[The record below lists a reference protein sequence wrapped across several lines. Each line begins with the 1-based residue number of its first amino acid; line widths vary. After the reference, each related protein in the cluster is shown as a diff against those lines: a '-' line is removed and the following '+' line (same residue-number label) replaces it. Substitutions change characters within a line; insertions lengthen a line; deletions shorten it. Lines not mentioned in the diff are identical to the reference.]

1 VAFILA
7 FWAAGITGDPET
19 VLKKNTNGWQVPIVA
34 KQANEN
40 KPTQVVGGYP
50 KLELDT
56 LARPLKSGARP
67 FGQYLSESSSPTI
80 PNHILN
86 WLAQR
91 QSRITTTTSVK
102 PPGGGSVGDE
112 GKGSGI
118 TSKDDDQQV
127 EKPSRRDAA
136 AAASAV
142 ADQTL
147 KGIPKLGNSPRPKL
161 IQRPAY
167 NPELASKKQEESES
181 DTSNNTTKATD
192 SDEEPLVTFNPKV
205 AAIMMDDYMTRKKDK
220 LSVAGLVIGLT
231 FVAAFI
237 SIAIGLV
244 GHGLIKRCRH
254 GNDSGRSSR
263 NSWMRSPGDDEDR
276 TPPELRPGSNC
287 GGSSRRNSGRTR
299 HIPGTLPGHGGTPFF
314 NGKLILHD
322 PPGLANGARGVMRP
336 FNPGNV
342 LGGNSTNG
350 PGGFMMTSPPS
361 KFGGAIPK
369 KMPSPA
375 AQVTDVLVSPKY
387 EDGETTEEEDSDDT
401 VYECPG
407 LGATKGMEVRNPF
420 FMDGGDMQPQ
430 GSKLA
435 NKKPISQY
443 TDLFHHQEIVGLN

>member
-1 VAFILA
+1 MKAIVACIMA
-7 FWAAGITGDPET
+7 FWATGTLAVPET
-19 VLKKNTNGWQVPIVA
+19 VLKKNVNTWEVPIVA
-34 KQANEN
+34 KQSNEN

-50 KLELDT
+50 KLKLDS

-67 FGQYLSESSSPTI
+67 FSQYLSESSSSI
-80 PNHILN
+80 PNHVLQ
-86 WLAQR
+86 WLSQR
-91 QSRITTTTSVK
+91 QSRITTTTEKTLIHAAVL
-102 PPGGGSVGDE
+102 PLGGGDNASDN
-112 GKGSGI
+112 
-118 TSKDDDQQV
+118 QQV
-127 EKPSRRDAA
+127 EKPSQRS
-136 AAASAV
+136 AASAL
-142 ADQTL
+142 ATDTL
-147 KGIPKLGNSPRPKL
+147 KGLSTTSDSSPRPKL

-167 NPELASKKQEESES
+167 NPKLAEKDKENEN
-181 DTSNNTTKATD
+181 DISNSTKGETV
-192 SDEEPLVTFNPKV
+192 EEPSATFNPRV
-205 AAIMMDDYMTRKKDK
+205 AAIIMDDYMARKNEK

-254 GNDSGRSSR
+254 VNDSGRSSR
-263 NSWMRSPGDDEDR
+263 NSWMRSPGDDDDR

-287 GGSSRRNSGRTR
+287 GGNSRRSSSSRTR

-361 KFGGAIPK
+361 KFGAIPK

-375 AQVTDVLVSPKY
+375 AQVTDVLISPKY

-420 FMDGGDMQPQ
+420 FMDGAGAGDMQP
-430 GSKLA
+430 SSNLA